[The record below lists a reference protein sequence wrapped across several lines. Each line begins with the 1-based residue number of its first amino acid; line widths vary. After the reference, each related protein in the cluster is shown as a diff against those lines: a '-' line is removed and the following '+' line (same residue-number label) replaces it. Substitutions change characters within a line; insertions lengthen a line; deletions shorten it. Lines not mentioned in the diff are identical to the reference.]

1 MSGAPALLCLLCTDH
16 VAERYADWLAVA
28 APGIELVTLIGDDPI
43 VDTDLARVD
52 VAFFSGDAFPYRV
65 AHLMGAITRSPNLRW
80 LHTASAG
87 IDHPVF
93 GQLHDRGVRITTS
106 SGAAAAPIARTVMLY
121 LLGLSRDIRGLLRD
135 QAAHVWAFRPYED
148 LDGQT
153 IGVVGMGPI
162 AREVI
167 GMASALG
174 MRPIGTR
181 RALIGDEPCETWT
194 LDRLPELAAVADA
207 LVVALPSTDDTRGII
222 SASVIAAMRPTSVFV
237 NVGRGDLVDEPALI
251 DALASGRLG
260 GAGLDVFVTEPLP
273 ADSALWDLPN
283 VIITPH
289 SSATTT
295 ATFEG
300 AAEIFL
306 ANLARY
312 VRGDP
317 LENER

>member
-1 MSGAPALLCLLCTDH
+1 MTGAPALLCTDH
-16 VAERYADWLAVA
+16 LAERYRERLVAA
-28 APGIELVTLIGDDPI
+28 APGIELVTLVGDDPI
-43 VDTDLARVD
+43 GDAELARVD
-52 VAFFSGDAFPYRV
+52 AAFFSGDAFPRRV

-80 LHTASAG
+80 LHTVSAG
-87 IDHPVF
+87 IDHPIF
-93 GQLHDRGVRITTS
+93 GQLRDRGVRITTS

-135 QAAHVWAFRPYED
+135 QAAHVWAHRPYVD
-148 LDGQT
+148 VDGQT
-153 IGVVGMGPI
+153 LGVVGMGPI

-167 GMASALG
+167 AMAAALG
-174 MRPIGTR
+174 MRPIGMR
-181 RALIGDEPCETWT
+181 RSVTGDEPCETWT

-207 LVVALPSTDDTRGII
+207 LVVALPLSDDTRGII
-222 SASVIAAMRPTSVFV
+222 SASVLAAMRPSAVFV

-273 ADSALWDLPN
+273 DDSPLWDLPN

-289 SSATTT
+289 SSATTA

-300 AAEIFL
+300 AAEMFL

-312 VRGDP
+312 VCGEP
-317 LENER
+317 LHNER

>member
-1 MSGAPALLCLLCTDH
+1 VSAPQALLCTDR
-16 VAERYADWLAVA
+16 VAERYADRLAAA
-28 APGIELVTLIGDDPI
+28 APALSLVPLVGEGPI
-43 VDTDLARVD
+43 AEPDLARVD
-52 VAFFSGDAFPYRV
+52 VAFFSADAFPERV
-65 AHLMGAITRSPNLRW
+65 AHLMGAIVRAPNLQW

-93 GQLHDRGVRITTS
+93 GQLRDRGVRITTS

-121 LLGLSRDIRGLLRD
+121 LLGLSRDIAGVLRD
-135 QAAHVWAFRPYED
+135 QAAHVWSFRPYED

-167 GMASALG
+167 RMATVLG
-174 MRPIGTR
+174 MRPIGMR
-181 RALIGDEPCETWT
+181 RSVLGDEPCETWT
-194 LDRLPELAAVADA
+194 LDRLPELAAAADA
-207 LVVALPSTDDTRGII
+207 LVVALPLADETRGIV
-222 SASVIAAMRPTSVFV
+222 SADVLAAMRPTAVFV
-237 NVGRGDLVDEPALI
+237 NVGRGELVDEPALI
-251 DALASGRLG
+251 AALASRRLG

-273 ADSALWDLPN
+273 ADSPLWDLPN

-289 SSATTT
+289 SSATTS

-306 ANLARY
+306 DNLTRY
-312 VRGDP
+312 VRGEP
-317 LENER
+317 MHNER